1 MDKQIVVYPFNWTLF
16 SKEKEW
22 ANDTQHPMREY
33 QNNYVTWKNSDKRV
47 HTVCFYLYRIPE
59 NTNSSIVTENRLVVI
74 CGWGGQRRG
83 GWRTGRGGMEKLEGG
98 MRKLWGCV
106 HVHDFDSN
114 DGFLGVYVKQC
125 QSIHIKYVQFIV
137 YHNFLFFIIYQN
149 LSIKLL

>member
-1 MDKQIVVYPFNWTLF
+1 
-16 SKEKEW
+16 
-22 ANDTQHPMREY
+22 
-33 QNNYVTWKNSDKRV
+33 
-47 HTVCFYLYRIPE
+47 
-59 NTNSSIVTENRLVVI
+59 
-74 CGWGGQRRG
+74 
-83 GWRTGRGGMEKLEGG
+83 MEKLEGG

-137 YHNFLFFIIYQN
+137 YQNFLFFIIYQN